1 MIEHNYN
8 MFKINNFSIVPKFVI
23 LLLDLGAT
31 VTALFIAI
39 LIQQNV
45 SLAATNWEH
54 MLNSTLLIL
63 LVKLPLSVKTRQA
76 LLSIELPDHTMAKRF
91 ALWKKILQTLPPSI
105 GQ

>member
-1 MIEHNYN
+1 

-45 SLAATNWEH
+45 S
-54 MLNSTLLIL
+54 
-63 LVKLPLSVKTRQA
+63 
-76 LLSIELPDHTMAKRF
+76 
-91 ALWKKILQTLPPSI
+91 
-105 GQ
+105 